1 MKLIVTFAFYFLYWF
16 ICFLGTGADRKNLA
30 GLRSY
35 PDAVQKAVREHP
47 VLGKAAP
54 QEKSIIAILLANLL
68 LFTVVFS
75 VLGLALK
82 NILDLN
88 SFVTAFWFF
97 LTLGEGL
104 GGFDLVIID
113 LLWWRNTKRI
123 RFSFLPEQSHY
134 QDPTKHVSSFLR
146 LFPLLSSFGF
156 LFLLILDR
164 LIPHQHR
171 NADHV
176 WIRRDDGA
184 GCRVGIKIS
193 VLPHKFFCQMER
205 KKRIG
210 LES

>member
-16 ICFLGTGADRKNLA
+16 ICFLCTGTDRKNLA

-54 QEKSIIAILLANLL
+54 QEKSIIAILLGNLL

-88 SFVTAFWFF
+88 CFGTAFCFF

-123 RFSFLPEQSHY
+123 RFSSCRS
-134 QDPTKHVSSFLR
+134 DPTIKTLPSTSALSCGVSRCLHWWQS
-146 LFPLLSSFGF
+146 
-156 LFLLILDR
+156 
-164 LIPHQHR
+164 
-171 NADHV
+171 
-176 WIRRDDGA
+176 
-184 GCRVGIKIS
+184 CR
-193 VLPHKFFCQMER
+193 H
-205 KKRIG
+205 
-210 LES
+210 